1 MWAVDICGIHI
12 RTNYLDAVWRVSRE
26 GRAAVWAETFT
37 SRPYQFKLN
46 LTLHTSSSNNLI
58 SHHITS
64 RGPLFLL
71 WPGAVRWWQL
81 PLSLGGETNLKLVS
95 AQSQNQGKPF
105 FQEEKSCEIF
115 FFFFCCH
122 SVAFSRELFSRICF
136 DIFVKL
142 EMSKLALCILYM
154 LQQLPIQLHNAS
166 K

>member
-1 MWAVDICGIHI
+1 MLSDESAGKAGPPSGPKRSHLAPTSLSWTWLYIHHLQI
-12 RTNYLDAVWRVSRE
+12 IWS
-26 GRAAVWAETFT
+26 
-37 SRPYQFKLN
+37 P
-46 LTLHTSSSNNLI
+46 
-58 SHHITS
+58 ITS
-64 RGPLFLL
+64 QGPLFLL
-71 WPGAVRWWQL
+71 WPGAGRWWHV

-105 FQEEKSCEIF
+105 VQEEKSCEIF

>member
-1 MWAVDICGIHI
+1 MRAVDICGIHI

-26 GRAAVWAETFT
+26 GRADVWAETFT

-58 SHHITS
+58 SHHITRSIVFALAWSGEVVAAASFSGWRDQSEACLCSVTKS
-64 RGPLFLL
+64 RQTIC
-71 WPGAVRWWQL
+71 PGRKIMW
-81 PLSLGGETNLKLVS
+81 K
-95 AQSQNQGKPF
+95 
-105 FQEEKSCEIF
+105 C

>member
-1 MWAVDICGIHI
+1 MLSDESAGKAGPPSGPKRSHLAPTSLSWTWLYIHHLQI
-12 RTNYLDAVWRVSRE
+12 IWS
-26 GRAAVWAETFT
+26 
-37 SRPYQFKLN
+37 P
-46 LTLHTSSSNNLI
+46 
-58 SHHITS
+58 ITS

-71 WPGAVRWWQL
+71 WPGAVRWQL
-81 PLSLGGETNLKLVS
+81 PLSLGGETNLKLGS

-105 FQEEKSCEIF
+105 VQEEKSCEM

>member
-1 MWAVDICGIHI
+1 MLSDESAGKAGPPSGPKRSHLAPTSLSWTWLYIHHLQI
-12 RTNYLDAVWRVSRE
+12 IWSPIT
-26 GRAAVWAETFT
+26 
-37 SRPYQFKLN
+37 
-46 LTLHTSSSNNLI
+46 
-58 SHHITS
+58 SHHEVHCFCFGLERWGGGS
-64 RGPLFLL
+64 CLFL
-71 WPGAVRWWQL
+71 WVARPIWS
-81 PLSLGGETNLKLVS
+81 LSLLSHKIKANHLSRKTNHVKM
-95 AQSQNQGKPF
+95 
-105 FQEEKSCEIF
+105 